1 MPPTP
6 LSKSLK
12 VWKETWDVFVSDPEF
27 RNYFLNGTSG
37 DYTVRP
43 NSRVRIT
50 KNFGTIRIPGGRSE
64 DHFVA
69 YRKSPNGGINI
80 FDSADTSGRYNS
92 FLSGDVIRS
101 VARMASTNSVRL
113 LPHHPQCH
121 DNDTFCQTWSLAW
134 LKPSLRKYVIGV
146 RSPSKS
152 AENIY
157 KICHA
162 IANSSKFAEYMRY
175 NEPAF
180 TKVINKIHKKYR
192 VQQTP
197 MAVEEFI
204 LNSKHI
210 SRANI
215 KDVFGF

>member
-1 MPPTP
+1 MPSP

-12 VWKETWDVFVSDPEF
+12 AWKETWDVFISDPEF

-50 KNFGTIRIPGGRSE
+50 KKFGTIRIPGGRSE

-69 YRKSPNGGINI
+69 YARSPNGGINI

-92 FLSGDVIRS
+92 FLSANVIQS
-101 VARMASTNSVRL
+101 VARMASANSVRL

-162 IANSSKFAEYMRY
+162 IAKSQKFSQYMRY
-175 NEPAF
+175 NSEPF
-180 TKVINKIHKKYR
+180 TKVINKIRKKYKL
-192 VQQTP
+192 TDNP
-197 MAVEEFI
+197 LAVEEFI
-204 LNSKHI
+204 ERSKHI
-210 SRANI
+210 SHANI